1 MENIEECPHC
11 LGVGEEINSK
21 KTGSK
26 TCKLCNGTGV
36 VDNIIS
42 DAFIHSYINDEY

>member
-1 MENIEECPHC
+1 MENIEECPNC
-11 LGVGEEINSK
+11 LGIGEELKSK
-21 KTGSK
+21 KTESK